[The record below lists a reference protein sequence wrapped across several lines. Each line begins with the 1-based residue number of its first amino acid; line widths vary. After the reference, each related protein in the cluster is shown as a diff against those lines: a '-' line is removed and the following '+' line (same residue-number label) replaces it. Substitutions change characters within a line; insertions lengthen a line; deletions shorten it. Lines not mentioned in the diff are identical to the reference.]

1 MQGYLSVVQFMCSK
15 HILTSHTDDPVTF
28 HGTPVGLQVMC
39 RRLEEEKVL
48 GLLGIIG
55 NALAQYRPAA

>member
-1 MQGYLSVVQFMCSK
+1 MCSK
-15 HILTSHTDDPVTF
+15 HILTSLTDDPVTF

-48 GLLGIIG
+48 GLLGIIS
-55 NALAQYRPAA
+55 NALAQYRPTA